1 MKIGNYEV
9 NNTVLGGTAGMLT
22 LVLLSLFVSPWFWLL
37 LALVALGAV
46 GFVAWLAY
54 YEKNQSP

>member
-37 LALVALGAV
+37 FALVALGAV

-54 YEKNQSP
+54 YEKKGSP